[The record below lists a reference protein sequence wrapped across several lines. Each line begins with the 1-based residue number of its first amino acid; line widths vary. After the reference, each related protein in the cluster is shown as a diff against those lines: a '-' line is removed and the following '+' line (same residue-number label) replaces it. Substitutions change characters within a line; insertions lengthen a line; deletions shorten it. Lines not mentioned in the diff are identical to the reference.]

1 MAEYLHVRF
10 EDGTEICVSSTEA
23 DFYIEKVAADGI
35 TVTGAT
41 VCQGCPITDG
51 IDLAAEMGIL
61 DFNRS
66 VVDAKLARLEWAVR
80 P

>member
-1 MAEYLHVRF
+1 MAEYLHIRF
-10 EDGTEICVSSTEA
+10 EDETEICVSPADA

-35 TVTGAT
+35 AMTGAS
-41 VCQGCPITDG
+41 VCQGCHITDG

-61 DFNRS
+61 DFNYS
-66 VVDAKLARLEWAVR
+66 VVETKVAHLEMAVG

>member
-1 MAEYLHVRF
+1 MAEYLHIRF
-10 EDGTEICVSSTEA
+10 EDGTEICVSPADA

-35 TVTGAT
+35 AMTGAS
-41 VCQGCPITDG
+41 VCQGCHITDG

-61 DFNRS
+61 DFNNS
-66 VVDAKLARLEWAVR
+66 VVDARLARPEMAVH

>member
-1 MAEYLHVRF
+1 MAEYLHIRF
-10 EDGTEICVSSTEA
+10 EDGTKICVSSTEA
-23 DFYIEKVAADGI
+23 DFYIEKVTADGI
-35 TVTGAT
+35 AVTGAA
-41 VCQGCPITDG
+41 VCQGCHITDG

>member
-1 MAEYLHVRF
+1 MAEYLHIRF
-10 EDGTEICVSSTEA
+10 EDETEICVSPADA

-35 TVTGAT
+35 AMTGAS
-41 VCQGCPITDG
+41 VCQGCHITDG

-61 DFNRS
+61 DFNNS
-66 VVDAKLARLEWAVR
+66 VVDARLARPEMAVH

>member
-1 MAEYLHVRF
+1 MAEYLHIRF
-10 EDGTEICVSSTEA
+10 EDGTEICVSSADA

-35 TVTGAT
+35 AVTGAA

-61 DFNRS
+61 AFNYS
-66 VVDAKLARLEWAVR
+66 VVETKVAYLEMAVG